1 MKSKIRMH
9 TLLLVKIMLSIVEQ
23 FKRHHPRIF
32 LNNNVDHL
40 YIYFS
45 FVNLTKKNRLNSDT
59 HEVHSHTNKIKTTA
73 QAS

>member
-1 MKSKIRMH
+1 MKSKISSMH
-9 TLLLVKIMLSIVEQ
+9 TLLLAKIMLSIVEQ

-45 FVNLTKKNRLNSDT
+45 FVILTKIINEIIHRISNYHFKDSTL
-59 HEVHSHTNKIKTTA
+59 SHKQN
-73 QAS
+73 